1 MSSQFERR
9 TLTLIPGHCRSAI
22 VLFFRQYWRIVL
34 ELERLARSTTPLITP
49 PPVPALLDAAPAS
62 SPSPLATVGE
72 VSENFASDFALGLC
86 AMAAVL
92 ACYVLLWGVVRLD
105 LFGQIHKGAVRI
117 ARHIRNVAVRFARC
131 VLAITP
137 DAVHLAHQLVLAAD
151 LLVSKLYD
159 VVLVCLS
166 AVLWSALLLLGST
179 LILLVSAIASTLIA
193 ACSLSLI
200 MYAIYLFATGTRTRR
215 HQYAPLDFGV
225 EYQNVDLGT
234 RSAKNEFV
242 IRCINNAK
250 LIHHSKVLTTTNE
263 DTFGLGTNLLVDNK
277 VPNTASEDTFGLGT
291 NLLVV
296 NKAPIAKN
304 EDSIGLESNLL
315 VVKKA
320 STRGVPAS
328 DSAEAVIS
336 SPVPSADAA
345 TVAPAASAVAV
356 ISSSAPSV
364 DAATVAPAA
373 SADVPVVVFCPPSR
387 PRSKLVAWPNKHYGH
402 RHQPYVLERQLR
414 FIFVSQHRRH
424 RRRHARHMALD
435 RAFGLLPVRR
445 VGVPVP
451 WCWATEADAGVPVPV
466 PVASPEPMLVDQ
478 AAIVPAASPEPML
491 VDEPALAPAA
501 VVQARSVVV
510 PVEPML
516 VDDTAP
522 TAAPVKRAA
531 GTGDVPAGPAQCLPT
546 CTVAS
551 DNAPAPI
558 VRSRLADVVSPAVAG
573 GVRRSS
579 AAEALVALAGG
590 ARVRSVVRPAASA
603 APAPSVRVSAAPGV
617 SAAPVSL
624 LLRLPLCVCLLLP
637 VSLLLLLLLC
647 VSAEALLA
655 LAGGGR
661 VSSSARPAGRGA
673 VAPGVSAASP
683 AVAAALPR
691 RPVRTSIPPPA
702 RTAIRPAVRASAPPV
717 VRTAAPPPA
726 DVRCTSAA
734 EALLGLAGG
743 GRVSS
748 SARPA
753 VAPAVPAL
761 AAGTAAAA
769 ARIVGV
775 QLNSGPG
782 DDEDDPPRRRVA
794 SGDVLAK
801 RDIKPLRHRIK
812 PVFVPSAPGLPA
824 DWP

>member
-1 MSSQFERR
+1 MLF
-9 TLTLIPGHCRSAI
+9 LFAAVFLP

-34 ELERLARSTTPLITP
+34 ELERLTRSTTPLITP

-92 ACYVLLWGVVRLD
+92 ACYVLLWGVLRMD
-105 LFGQIHKGAVRI
+105 LFGQIRNGAVRI

-131 VLAITP
+131 VLAITA
-137 DAVHLAHQLVLAAD
+137 DVVHLALQLVLAAD

-166 AVLWSALLLLGST
+166 AVLWSTLLLLVSKT
-179 LILLVSAIASTLIA
+179 LLLLVSAIAFTLIA
-193 ACSLSLI
+193 AFSLSLI
-200 MYAIYLFATGTRTRR
+200 MYAIHFFATGTRTRR

-234 RSAKNEFV
+234 RSAKNAFV
-242 IRCINNAK
+242 TRCINSANR
-250 LIHHSKVLTTTNE
+250 IHHPRFLTTTNE

-277 VPNTASEDTFGLGT
+277 APNTASEDTFGLGT
-291 NLLVV
+291 NLLVA
-296 NKAPIAKN
+296 NKAPITKN

-336 SPVPSADAA
+336 SPAPSAD
-345 TVAPAASAVAV
+345 APAASAVAV

-364 DAATVAPAA
+364 GAATVAPAA

-414 FIFVSQHRRH
+414 FIFVSQHRGH
-424 RRRHARHMALD
+424 RRRYARHMAFD

-451 WCWATEADAGVPVPV
+451 WCWAAEADAGVPVPV
-466 PVASPEPMLVDQ
+466 PV
-478 AAIVPAASPEPML
+478 ASPEPML

-522 TAAPVKRAA
+522 TAAPVKRAP

-579 AAEALVALAGG
+579 AVEALVALAGG
-590 ARVRSVVRPAASA
+590 ARVRSVVRPAVSA
-603 APAPSVRVSAAPGV
+603 APAPAVRVSAAPAPAVRV
-617 SAAPVSL
+617 SAAP
-624 LLRLPLCVCLLLP
+624 
-637 VSLLLLLLLC
+637 
-647 VSAEALLA
+647 A
-655 LAGGGR
+655 
-661 VSSSARPAGRGA
+661 
-673 VAPGVSAASP
+673 VSAAAAVSAAP
-683 AVAAALPR
+683 AVSAA
-691 RPVRTSIPPPA
+691 VS
-702 RTAIRPAVRASAPPV
+702 PV
-717 VRTAAPPPA
+717 VAAPPSPSA
-726 DVRCTSAA
+726 GVRCTSAA
-734 EALLGLAGG
+734 EALLALAGG
-743 GRVSS
+743 DRVSS
-748 SARPA
+748 SARPAGHGVVAPVLPA

-761 AAGTAAAA
+761 APGTAAAA
-769 ARIVGV
+769 ARI
-775 QLNSGPG
+775 
-782 DDEDDPPRRRVA
+782 
-794 SGDVLAK
+794 AK
-801 RDIKPLRHRIK
+801 RDIKPLRHRLK